1 MKKVI
6 LVVLAV
12 MLFSMILTA
21 ASPIRL
27 VRIQVKNKSDSAIY
41 LKLYDLEFYTQYPT
55 YYLTVPNNDSATYT
69 VVRGNYE
76 LVWSAEDKACMKT
89 NVVGLSY
96 DAKNDMLIFNPVAS
110 STLVFLEKQAGTD
123 YDLCYGYNA
132 ANWWYDWYLENFT
145 SFDYIY

>member
-27 VRIQVKNKSDSAIY
+27 VRIQVNNKSDSTVY

-69 VVRGNYE
+69 VVRGN
-76 LVWSAEDKACMKT
+76 
-89 NVVGLSY
+89 
-96 DAKNDMLIFNPVAS
+96 
-110 STLVFLEKQAGTD
+110 
-123 YDLCYGYNA
+123 
-132 ANWWYDWYLENFT
+132 
-145 SFDYIY
+145 